1 MAAEENE
8 EVKGDVEIN
17 SENSSG
23 DENGISEDKLA
34 ETLVSEGLEGSSE
47 DDLEAQMATAMA
59 ADSLESSG
67 EGDDLEDQMAAAM
80 AADASEEAPE
90 EDDLEAQ
97 MAAAMEQD
105 SKIDEGMFD
114 SLPDD
119 GDSSASAVPV
129 MDVSFGQLAP
139 SDEAVSKDNI
149 DRLMDIGLNLSVE
162 LGRKEMKIQEILG
175 LGPGKII
182 ELDKLAGEPVDLLV
196 NGKLLAK
203 GEVVV
208 VDENFGVR
216 ITELIE
222 PVDRIKML
230 K

>member
-8 EVKGDVEIN
+8 EVQEDMEVNAED
-17 SENSSG
+17 STG
-23 DENGISEDKLA
+23 DESSISNDQLA
-34 ETLVSEGLEGSSE
+34 ETLVSEGLEGSS
-47 DDLEAQMATAMA
+47 D
-59 ADSLESSG
+59 
-67 EGDDLEDQMAAAM
+67 
-80 AADASEEAPE
+80 
-90 EDDLEAQ
+90 DDLEAQ
-97 MAAAMEQD
+97 MAAAMAADSLGSSGEDDDLESQMAAAMAADTSEEAPEEEDMESQMAAALEQD
-105 SKIDEGMFD
+105 SKIDEGMLNSFPVEED
-114 SLPDD
+114 S
-119 GDSSASAVPV
+119 SAVPV
-129 MDVSFGQLAP
+129 MDVSFDQLSP

-162 LGRKEMKIQEILG
+162 LGRKDMKIKEILN

-196 NGKLLAK
+196 NGELLAK

-216 ITELIE
+216 ITELID

>member
-1 MAAEENE
+1 MAAEENKE
-8 EVKGDVEIN
+8 LKEDIKVDTDD
-17 SENSSG
+17 SSV
-23 DENGISEDKLA
+23 DANDISEDQLA
-34 ETLVSEGLEGSSE
+34 ETLVSEGLADSSE
-47 DDLEAQMATAMA
+47 EDLE
-59 ADSLESSG
+59 S
-67 EGDDLEDQMAAAM
+67 QMAAAM
-80 AADASEEAPE
+80 TAESSEETPE
-90 EDDLEAQ
+90 GDDLDAQ

-105 SKIDEGMFD
+105 SKIDESMFD
-114 SLPDD
+114 SLPDE
-119 GDSSASAVPV
+119 GDSSTVPV
-129 MDVSFGQLAP
+129 MDVSFDQLTP
-139 SDEAVSKDNI
+139 SDESVSKDNI

-162 LGRKEMKIQEILG
+162 LGRKEMRIMEVLN

-216 ITELIE
+216 ITELID
-222 PVDRIKML
+222 PGDRIKML

>member
-8 EVKGDVEIN
+8 KVQEDMEVNAEDAT
-17 SENSSG
+17 G
-23 DENGISEDKLA
+23 DESMMSEDQLA
-34 ETLVSEGLEGSSE
+34 ETLISEGLEGSS
-47 DDLEAQMATAMA
+47 D
-59 ADSLESSG
+59 
-67 EGDDLEDQMAAAM
+67 
-80 AADASEEAPE
+80 
-90 EDDLEAQ
+90 DDLEAQ
-97 MAAAMEQD
+97 MAAAMAADSLDSSGEDDDLEAQMAAAMAIDTSEEAPEEEEDLESQMAAALEQD
-105 SKIDEGMFD
+105 SKIDEGMLNSFPMEED
-114 SLPDD
+114 S
-119 GDSSASAVPV
+119 SAVPV
-129 MDVSFGQLAP
+129 MDVSFDQLVP

-162 LGRKEMKIQEILG
+162 LGRKEMKIKEILN

-216 ITELIE
+216 ITELVD